1 MTEPDSDSS
10 EKAPEQAAASKAEPG
25 EATPEAPA
33 EAEAEPSAAPEAEP
47 KAESSEAEPVKKKKG
62 KKKKKIAPSEAR
74 PERDAQGRD
83 RPTFLLDFPHDPELE
98 LLITAFEIGN
108 YARVREVAPRLI
120 ERSDRPEVKAAAQEL
135 LDRIDPDPLVKF
147 LLAVAVALFV
157 AVVAI
162 TYHSHG

>member
-10 EKAPEQAAASKAEPG
+10 EKAPDEAAPSKAEQG
-25 EATPEAPA
+25 EASSQAPA
-33 EAEAEPSAAPEAEP
+33 EAEPSVSPEAEP

-62 KKKKKIAPSEAR
+62 KKKKKAAATEAR

-98 LLITAFEIGN
+98 ALITAFEIGN
-108 YARVREVAPRLI
+108 YARVRELAPRLI
-120 ERSDRPEVKAAAQEL
+120 ERSDNPEVKAAAQEL
-135 LDRIDPDPLVKF
+135 LDRIEPDPLVKF
-147 LLAVAVALFV
+147 LLAIAVALFV